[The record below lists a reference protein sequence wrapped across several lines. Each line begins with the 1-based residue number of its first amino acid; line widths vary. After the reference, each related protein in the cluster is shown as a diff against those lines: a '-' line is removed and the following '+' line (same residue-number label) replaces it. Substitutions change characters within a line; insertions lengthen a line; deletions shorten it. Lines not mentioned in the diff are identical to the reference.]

1 MKLKP
6 YLCFA
11 CFPKDE
17 KRTDIT
23 IVMDRVPKWLM
34 FLCWVFRKRESEK
47 TDAAKGDYIG
57 NNGSHVFDP

>member
-6 YLCFA
+6 YICFA

-34 FLCWVFRKRESEK
+34 FLCWIFRKKESEMK
-47 TDAAKGDYIG
+47 A
-57 NNGSHVFDP
+57 